1 MPAAPHRSN
10 GHPPAAPAMEVEG
23 LDPGETTAEEAST
36 AKTKI
41 KPRRRPIERFD
52 DDDDLFTGPLPTNT
66 KPLPPPE
73 PPAKPPPPP
82 PAEEEPPL
90 AEGEFGMPHVRKLL
104 GQDIQIVDDDDPDV
118 GKTETETDI
127 FAEAANPDREATIE
141 QLRCW
146 ADGVDDLTIDDRCL
160 VDQVIEASRID
171 ACDHGKITYER
182 AQRLIY
188 ALALQDACN
197 KLHDDEVNEKRAEQQ
212 AAAKKSKEYRER
224 VARAVGKEPDPEDV
238 PLPPKTAIEVQE
250 DKAEQ
255 VIWDAVINQRGGPQ
269 FGQDGREVLP
279 DQSMIDRTRA
289 KVEKLE
295 ADFATVSL
303 GELAGMDLDQ
313 EYLIEDFLAAGEK
326 CVMAGPSKLLKT
338 SLFCHLALCLAT
350 GRPFLGHAVPKRRR
364 VLYFSG

>member
-10 GHPPAAPAMEVEG
+10 GHPPAAPAMEDEG
-23 LDPGETTAEEAST
+23 LDPGEMLAAEAPA
-36 AKTKI
+36 AKPRI
-41 KPRRRPIERFD
+41 NPRRRPIERFD

-66 KPLPPPE
+66 TPLPPPPE
-73 PPAKPPPPP
+73 PPPKPQPPP

-104 GQDIQIVDDDDPDV
+104 GQDIQIVDDDDPNV
-118 GKTETETDI
+118 GSTPDDA
-127 FAEAANPDREATIE
+127 FAEALNPHREVTIE
-141 QLRCW
+141 ELRWW
-146 ADGVDDLTIDDRCL
+146 AESEDDLTTDDRL
-160 VDQVIEASRID
+160 HLDQVIETSRTHASD
-171 ACDHGKITYER
+171 YGKITYER
-182 AQRLIY
+182 AERLIC
-188 ALALQDACN
+188 ALAIEDACN
-197 KLHDDEVNEKRAEQQ
+197 KLRHEEENEKRAEQH
-212 AAAKKSKEYRER
+212 AAAQKSKEYRER

-238 PLPPKTAIEVQE
+238 PLPPKTAIEVRE
-250 DKAEQ
+250 DRAEQ
-255 VIWDAVINQRGGPQ
+255 VIWDAVINRRGGPQ

-279 DQSMIDRTRA
+279 DQSVIDRTRA
-289 KVEKLE
+289 IVEKLE

-303 GELAGMDLDQ
+303 GELAGMDLYQ